1 MPNSLLSVTTAATAF
16 NIVDLGVVRA
26 ALGIVDNS
34 DDAALTGHL
43 NRASDVIARQCK
55 RTFALETV
63 EEQFRLDRWRE
74 ELILSRYPVVAVA
87 SIVEAGLTVA
97 PADYEADKAK
107 GILSRLHQD
116 KPCWWPAHKIVVTY
130 SAGYDLPNA
139 APEALQ
145 QACIQLVKSYYMAAD
160 RDPMVR
166 SESLD
171 DVSAASYFG
180 TGGHLPP
187 DVSALLKQFRKLK

>member
-1 MPNSLLSVTTAATAF
+1 MPNSMLTVTTPATAF
-16 NIVDLGVVRA
+16 NIVDLGVVRG

-34 DDAALTGHL
+34 DDAALAGYL
-43 NRASDVIARQCK
+43 NRASDVIARHCK

-74 ELILSRYPVVAVA
+74 ELILSRYPVVEVT

-97 PADYEADKAK
+97 PGDYEIDKAK
-107 GILSRLHQD
+107 GIVSRLHQD

-130 SAGYDLPNA
+130 SAGYDLATA
-139 APEALQ
+139 APKALQ
-145 QACIQLVKSYYMAAD
+145 QACIQLVKSYHMAAG

-166 SESLD
+166 SVSVD
-171 DVSAASYFG
+171 DVAATSYFW

-187 DVSALLKQFRKLK
+187 DVSALLQQFRKLK